1 MKTKNTFT
9 APQPSP
15 RQKPGG
21 GCLERLVGQL
31 LDEARD
37 RKRRVATR
45 LWDLRGDW
53 LNCPVR
59 GPMLP
64 NGRPSPGWLFYQR
77 ACANHRR
84 ATREL
89 NALLRILPNS
99 VIQPNP
105 AAKERDAEM
114 NRAVKAEA
122 DRDHWRTEYKTLEL
136 AGNELVKQ
144 RDELKA
150 ELDKTISQLK
160 TESAHRLECQAI
172 IYELKAALK
181 FVADECDWELCG
193 DGGDDRIGPA
203 CRLALDYSNSLNQA
217 PINDH
222 ISHMGNE
229 KEKEGKV

>member
-1 MKTKNTFT
+1 MTTKNAESTEKP
-9 APQPSP
+9 ASP
-15 RQKPGG
+15 PLAALDGSASCPEKPDNCGPH
-21 GCLERLVGQL
+21 EART
-31 LDEARD
+31 LDEAFG
-37 RKRRVATR
+37 
-45 LWDLRGDW
+45 LL
-53 LNCPVR
+53 LQ
-59 GPMLP
+59 M
-64 NGRPSPGWLFYQR
+64 Y
-77 ACANHRR
+77 
-84 ATREL
+84 REM
-89 NALLRILPNS
+89 PNS